1 MVEFLD
7 NLTQLLAALSGCVL
21 AGAFYLRS
29 RRQPFFLLC
38 CFYGC
43 FGFGLLYWLLYT
55 LLVTDAPPMF
65 YVSDIGWIS
74 CFLFLLLL
82 QYSLVDKEERAL
94 HSRLPWLALVIE
106 IPLTAYFISIGDVLY
121 NLIIGALMALL
132 FWGAIWLYPAARGRG
147 RLCAC
152 RGSVLYSSR
161 PPHRAV
167 CTVQQETER
176 IQRIKGGR
184 EDMRKRLTALLLCL
198 CMVLTMLPVSAMAA
212 VGDLLGNTPEQNASL
227 LEKLESFTGESAEEA
242 QQLLD
247 SLGLLDEDGN
257 LITDQTI
264 DLDGKQY
271 TLEEMEALLA
281 DPSTDLTRVAQVDR
295 VPIALQDLQTI
306 VAIERELQYLQETYF
321 SGRTFSGEARENLN
335 GLLNQL
341 QT

>member
-21 AGAFYLRS
+21 AGVFYLRS
-29 RRQPFFLLC
+29 RRQPYFLLC

-132 FWGAIWLYPAARGRG
+132 FWGAIRGLVWQGRSRSRQKLFFSLVLLAFLFLENCLWLTSYPWAGDTPANPYFW
-147 RLCAC
+147 CDF
-152 RGSVLYSSR
+152 
-161 PPHRAV
+161 AV
-167 CTVQQETER
+167 T
-176 IQRIKGGR
+176 
-184 EDMRKRLTALLLCL
+184 
-198 CMVLTMLPVSAMAA
+198 
-212 VGDLLGNTPEQNASL
+212 ASL
-227 LEKLESFTGESAEEA
+227 L
-242 QQLLD
+242 
-247 SLGLLDEDGN
+247 
-257 LITDQTI
+257 
-264 DLDGKQY
+264 
-271 TLEEMEALLA
+271 ALFPA
-281 DPSTDLTRVAQVDR
+281 VRKAV
-295 VPIALQDLQTI
+295 
-306 VAIERELQYLQETYF
+306 
-321 SGRTFSGEARENLN
+321 RT
-335 GLLNQL
+335 
-341 QT
+341 